1 MGVSKTTLSTRER
14 ERARERARTI
24 ISSVMS
30 KFEAMTAAEWIKC
43 RLTR

>member
-1 MGVSKTTLSTRER
+1 MVDIKRGDDRE
-14 ERARERARTI
+14 RTI